1 MEESNS
7 EQQPDFLQEVYELNE
22 GRDLF
27 KALELSFKAIDDL
40 DIEQLKR
47 IGLKTYKEGKWSV
60 HKILQHLI
68 DWERSDNNFG
78 SEGVFGHGL
87 HVPECRTRGLR

>member
-40 DIEQLKR
+40 DIEQFQIR
-47 IGLKTYKEGKWSV
+47 
-60 HKILQHLI
+60 
-68 DWERSDNNFG
+68 
-78 SEGVFGHGL
+78 
-87 HVPECRTRGLR
+87 